1 MVSLDLL
8 LRQVRRI
15 AAPAGNE
22 NNYYIKSKLVKFSK
36 YLWYIC
42 KKEAVNH

>member
-22 NNYYIKSKLVKFSK
+22 NNYYKKIEISKI
-36 YLWYIC
+36 Y
-42 KKEAVNH
+42 